1 MFGGSITI
9 VGMMM
14 MAVAVLLSNCLHLH
28 CRCNSCVWWQYH
40 YRRYDDDGG
49 GGVVVSLLHTTV
61 LAGKETQTDR
71 TKLAG
76 RASTRSTIILTLGAY
91 QMSCVMRKHVF

>member
-14 MAVAVLLSNCLHLH
+14 MAVAVLLSNNPHIH

-40 YRRYDDDGG
+40 YRRYDDDGSG
-49 GGVVVSLLHTTV
+49 
-61 LAGKETQTDR
+61 
-71 TKLAG
+71 
-76 RASTRSTIILTLGAY
+76 
-91 QMSCVMRKHVF
+91 CVAV

>member
-14 MAVAVLLSNCLHLH
+14 AVAVLLSNNPHLH

-40 YRRYDDDGG
+40 YLRYDDGC
-49 GGVVVSLLHTTV
+49 GGVAV
-61 LAGKETQTDR
+61 
-71 TKLAG
+71 
-76 RASTRSTIILTLGAY
+76 
-91 QMSCVMRKHVF
+91 

>member
-14 MAVAVLLSNCLHLH
+14 MAVLLSNNLNLDCM
-28 CRCNSCVWWQYH
+28 CNLCVCWQYH

-49 GGVVVSLLHTTV
+49 GCVVV
-61 LAGKETQTDR
+61 
-71 TKLAG
+71 
-76 RASTRSTIILTLGAY
+76 
-91 QMSCVMRKHVF
+91 